1 MANRLFSRATG
12 VSLNGYVVSPTPP
25 ASTTY
30 RTLVGTGFTAGSN
43 GASIVLTAGGSA
55 STLAANARFAT
66 AIPNYTGTAVGSWK
80 ITQGF
85 QGAAPTSV
93 YSKVRV
99 HRATVSGTVLT
110 IATTSEWS
118 DERLTDKITQ
128 RWEHY
133 LDQVDLGTWASTN
146 ALIVEYAYRNA
157 GTASVTIQPVGGNYY
172 QNAIYTP
179 FDTSAAFGYTN
190 QLAVGQRLYV
200 YSQGGIRGTSRYL
213 KQTTS
218 VVASTGTATGTKGG
232 SDFSGTVTGVSTSS
246 GTVAGLAGFRG
257 SVIGASTS
265 SGTISAGRQGYAGS
279 TIGSSTS
286 SGTAIG
292 IVGFTGSVVGES
304 ISTGTATGTPDGPPS
319 PERRP
324 GGSPFRRRVPY
335 PVKLTHHS
343 GRITPVRVVSFGLMF
358 GSAGYQGSAMSTVA
372 SVGYAAGM
380 LGYDGRAEFNSLRL
394 IGALSKATVKTRAA
408 SDFYDLVLM
417 GEI

>member
-1 MANRLFSRATG
+1 MANRLFSRSSG
-12 VSLNGYVVSPTPP
+12 ISLNGYVVSPTPP
-25 ASTTY
+25 ASTTF
-30 RTLVGTGFTAGSN
+30 RTLVDSGFSTGSN
-43 GASIVLTAGGSA
+43 GISIVLAAGGSA

-66 AIPNYTGTAVGSWK
+66 AIPNYTGAAVGSWK

-85 QGAAPTSV
+85 QSVVPTSV

-110 IATTSEWS
+110 IATTGEWS
-118 DERLTDKITQ
+118 DETLTNKTVQ

-133 LDQVDLGTWASTN
+133 LDQVDLGTWAATN

-157 GTASVTIQPVGGNYY
+157 GTASITIQPTGANAY

-179 FDTSAAFGYTN
+179 FNTSAAFGYTN
-190 QLAVGQRLYV
+190 QLPVGQRLYI

-218 VVASTGTATGTKGG
+218 VIASTGTATGTKGG
-232 SDFSGTVTGVSTSS
+232 SDFSGTVTGVSSS
-246 GTVAGLAGFRG
+246 TGTATGRAGFTG
-257 SVIGASTS
+257 SVVGASTS
-265 SGTISAGRQGYAGS
+265 SGTIAAGLQGYAGS
-279 TIGSSTS
+279 AIGSSVS
-286 SGTAIG
+286 SGTAVG
-292 IVGFTGSVVGES
+292 SVGFTGSVSGES

-324 GGSPFRRRVPY
+324 GESPFRRRVPY

-343 GRITPVRVVSFGLMF
+343 GRITPVRIVSFGLVF
-358 GSAGYQGSAMSTVA
+358 GSAIYQGSAMSTVA

-380 LGYDGRAEFNSLRL
+380 LGYGGRAEFNSLHTV
-394 IGALSKATVKTRAA
+394 GALSKATVKTRAT

>member
-12 VSLNGYVVSPTPP
+12 VSLNGYVVSPTP
-25 ASTTY
+25 AVSTTY
-30 RTLVGTGFTAGSN
+30 RTLVGTGFTASAN
-43 GASIVLTAGGSA
+43 GASIILTAGGSV

-66 AIPNYTGTAVGSWK
+66 AIPSYTGTALGSWK
-80 ITQGF
+80 ITHGF
-85 QGAAPTSV
+85 QSVVPTNV
-93 YSKVRV
+93 FTKVRV
-99 HRATVSGTVLT
+99 HRATLSGTVLT

-118 DERLTDKITQ
+118 GETLTNKTNQ

-133 LDQVDLGTWASTN
+133 IDQVDLGTWASTN

-157 GTASVTIQPVGGNYY
+157 GTASITIQPTGGNYY
-172 QNAIYTP
+172 QNAIYSP
-179 FDTSAAFGYTN
+179 IDTSAAFGFTN
-190 QLAVGQRLYV
+190 QLQVGQRLYI

-232 SDFSGTVTGVSTSS
+232 SDFSGTVTG
-246 GTVAGLAGFRG
+246 L
-257 SVIGASTS
+257 STS
-265 SGTISAGRQGYAGS
+265 SGTISAGLQGYEGS
-279 TIGSSTS
+279 ALGSSVS
-286 SGTAIG
+286 SGTATG
-292 IVGFTGSVVGES
+292 SVGFTGSVIGES

-335 PVKLTHHS
+335 PVKLTHHT
-343 GRITPVRVVSFGLMF
+343 GRITPVRILSFGLIF
-358 GSAGYQGSAMSTVA
+358 GRASYQGSAMSSVA
-372 SVGYAAGM
+372 SAGYAAGM
-380 LGYDGRAEFNSLRL
+380 LGYGGRAEFNPLHTV
-394 IGALSKATVKTRAA
+394 GALSKAKVKTRAT